1 MDTCLKATWEKMDSE
16 FSVLELVYQ
25 VYQISLNN
33 YALKENIERIK
44 TWIGTIWS
52 FKEGLQGFLSLSYK
66 LFKNAHFG
74 LLKGRENAKNKN
86 NSSQVKKMFVHEIYF
101 YKNNRNGMV
110 IHNKHTSSC
119 FTDWYIYSSSSREH
133 SQEDLTSYGGHHRA
147 HCSTVMW
154 ERATLQVFPALT
166 QTNIQAQLRTKY
178 IFNYFCPWHLVRWHF
193 LPFIFF
199 FNLIIAHLFKHTS
212 MILLIARYSSI
223 IDILNTVNFTK
234 KYFTLKMRVS

>member
-1 MDTCLKATWEKMDSE
+1 MRENGFIILNIVFLKKFD
-16 FSVLELVYQ
+16 LELVYQ

-44 TWIGTIWS
+44 TWIGIIWS

-74 LLKGRENAKNKN
+74 FLKGRKNPNNKN
-86 NSSQVKKMFVHEIYF
+86 NSSQVKKIFVHEIYF

-110 IHNKHTSSC
+110 IHNKHTFSC

-147 HCSTVMW
+147 HCSAVMW
-154 ERATLQVFPALT
+154 ERATLQVFPVLT
-166 QTNIQAQLRTKY
+166 QTNIQG
-178 IFNYFCPWHLVRWHF
+178 
-193 LPFIFF
+193 
-199 FNLIIAHLFKHTS
+199 
-212 MILLIARYSSI
+212 
-223 IDILNTVNFTK
+223 LNTFYTISVLGT
-234 KYFTLKMRVS
+234 